1 MGAKKDLEYLVYKRD
16 DALEHFIKKLKSHQ
30 LSDEQSHTKLDT
42 VLRFNHQVE
51 KMEEIIK
58 LIKEKK

>member
-1 MGAKKDLEYLVYKRD
+1 MESLVYKRD

-58 LIKEKK
+58 VKKEKK